1 LRFVDPSGALG
12 ILRSMSGASAGHEN
26 GIQHPDGEEQS
37 PIGGEERAGPRT
49 PTTTTAS
56 ERVRDANFPVAMRGY
71 DRRTVDEY
79 VAELTELVD
88 ELEGRQLREKV
99 VQRALDEVGEQTA
112 GILQQAHETADELS
126 ARSRAQAEGRLQRA
140 EREAELAKT
149 EADRYAEQVAVEIRR
164 LWEERNQLIEDVRR
178 LADDVLAT
186 ADEAAERLK
195 TPEAVAAA
203 LPPADAVPG
212 EADTAPLAPTPLRSV
227 EQLQPAPVAG
237 DEAP

>member
-1 LRFVDPSGALG
+1 MTGAP
-12 ILRSMSGASAGHEN
+12 AGN
-26 GIQHPDGEEQS
+26 GNTDQHPT
-37 PIGGEERAGPRT
+37 RT
-49 PTTTTAS
+49 LAS
-56 ERVRDANFPVAMRGY
+56 ERVRDADFPLTVRGY
-71 DRRTVDEY
+71 DRRAVDEY

-140 EREAELAKT
+140 EREAELAKA
-149 EADRYAEQVAVEIRR
+149 EADKYAEQVAVEIRR

-178 LADDVLAT
+178 LADEVLAT
-186 ADEAAERLK
+186 ADDAAERLK

-203 LPPADAVPG
+203 LPATPGVLPPG
-212 EADTAPLAPTPLRSV
+212 EADTAPTIER
-227 EQLQPAPVAG
+227 QQQPAPVAG
-237 DEAP
+237 EDS